1 MRLLSGVRVVFAGAG
16 FLAAVF
22 FAAVFFARGAAER
35 EAGLRLAALF
45 FGRAAVFFREGFRAA
60 VFLPRRP
67 VARDAGFRFTALFFF
82 GRADVFRALFFF
94 LVMPGLYIEPGA
106 ARRAYTAP
114 GRRRHERSDMKVIL
128 FGATGMVGQGVL
140 RECLIDPDVSEVLS
154 VGRTPAGRTHP
165 KLREIVRRNL
175 SDLSGIE
182 TELSGFDAC
191 FFCLGVSSAGL
202 KEPDYR
208 RVTFDLTLGAARIL
222 ARLNPAMTFIYVS
235 GAGTDGTGRGA
246 ACGRA

>member
-1 MRLLSGVRVVFAGAG
+1 MRVLL
-16 FLAAVF
+16 
-22 FAAVFFARGAAER
+22 
-35 EAGLRLAALF
+35 
-45 FGRAAVFFREGFRAA
+45 
-60 VFLPRRP
+60 
-67 VARDAGFRFTALFFF
+67 
-82 GRADVFRALFFF
+82 
-94 LVMPGLYIEPGA
+94 I
-106 ARRAYTAP
+106 
-114 GRRRHERSDMKVIL
+114 
-128 FGATGMVGQGVL
+128 GATGMVGQGVL

-165 KLREIVRRNL
+165 NLREIVRRNL
-175 SDLSGIE
+175 SDLSDIE

-235 GAGTDGTGRGA
+235 GAGTDGTGQGRSMWARVKGQA
-246 ACGRA
+246 ENALLKLPFKAVMFRPGVIVPLHGIVSKTRLYRVGYALARPLLAVLRATAPRYVTTTEQVGRAMVRVAKQGSPGSILETRDINAL